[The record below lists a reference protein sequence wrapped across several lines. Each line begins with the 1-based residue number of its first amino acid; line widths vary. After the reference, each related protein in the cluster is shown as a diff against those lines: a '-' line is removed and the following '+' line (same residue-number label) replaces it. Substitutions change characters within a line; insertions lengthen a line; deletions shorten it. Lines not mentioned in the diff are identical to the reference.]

1 MGLDPKA
8 RWRER
13 GQVTWAPLYLENT
26 VARPA
31 AEVVVVA
38 QVGQLVSRGFAGEL
52 DSDGSAF
59 LDHRPQG
66 AVDRGGPQCGH
77 RRPCLL
83 EQLTRRNG
91 AVRPLER
98 RRDGRPL
105 PCRPFHALLI
115 TNYQ

>member
-13 GQVTWAPLYLENT
+13 GQVARATLDLKDA

-52 DSDGSAF
+52 DSDGSSF

-66 AVDRGGPQCGH
+66 AVDRGRPQCGH

-98 RRDGRPL
+98 LRDGRPL